1 MDQSQTLTVSELTKY
16 VKDLLDADAVLQQVV
31 VRGEVSNFTHHR
43 SGHLYFS
50 LKDNDS
56 QIRCVC
62 FRGAAQGLGFEP
74 EAGMQV
80 IAGGNVT
87 VYERAGQYQLIVRF
101 MRPDG
106 LGDLHAKLQELKD
119 KLEAEGLFEVSRKRA
134 LPRFPGTIGICTS
147 PTGAAIRDLTS
158 IISRRYPLAAIVV
171 FPTIVQGEQAAPSII
186 NSLRAAG
193 TRDDIDVI
201 IVGRGGGSLED
212 LWAFNEEAVARAI
225 FASPKPV
232 ISAVGHETDFTIADF
247 VADARAATP
256 SAAAEMVVPDQ
267 RELLAQLDTDAQ
279 RLHAGLQSS
288 LQAKQAQLQRLS
300 ERPVLARPQML
311 IESAQQ
317 RLDELTANIYRYWQ
331 ALTDARRNRFE
342 KSATALS
349 ALSPMGVLQRGYAI
363 CHRLR
368 DDGLVTTVSAVQP
381 GEDMAVAVTD
391 GEILTEVTQ
400 LQPQQP

>member
-16 VKDLLDADAVLQQVV
+16 VKDLLDADAVLQQVI

-50 LKDNDS
+50 LKDDRS

-62 FRGAAQGLGFEP
+62 FRGTAQGLDFAP
-74 EAGMQV
+74 ETGMQV

-106 LGDLHAKLQELKD
+106 LGDLHAKLQELKA
-119 KLEAEGLFEVSRKRA
+119 KLEAEGLFDVSRKRA

-225 FASPKPV
+225 FASPQPV
-232 ISAVGHETDFTIADF
+232 ISAVGHETDFTLADF

-267 RELLAQLDTDAQ
+267 RELLAKLETDAQ
-279 RLHAGLQSS
+279 RLRGSMQSS
-288 LQAKQAQLQRLS
+288 LQAKQAQLERLG
-300 ERPVLARPQML
+300 ERPVLAQPQML

-317 RLDELTANIYRYWQ
+317 QLDELIANIYRHWQ
-331 ALTDARRNRFE
+331 ALADARRNRFE
-342 KSATALS
+342 KSAAALS

-363 CHRLR
+363 CRRLR

-381 GEDMAVAVTD
+381 GEDMAVTVTD